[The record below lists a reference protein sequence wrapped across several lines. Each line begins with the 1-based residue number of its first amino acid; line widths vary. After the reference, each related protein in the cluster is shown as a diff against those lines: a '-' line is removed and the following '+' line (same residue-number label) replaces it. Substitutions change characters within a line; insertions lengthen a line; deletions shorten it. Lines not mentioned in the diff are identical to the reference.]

1 MNRRERRAFDRL
13 SDKKIEMIKQR
24 TLKQLNKQ
32 YPDMKFTKEEM
43 DNADENLNK
52 KIEIMRLYN
61 GKDNRL

>member
-1 MNRRERRAFDRL
+1 MNRRERRAFNRL
-13 SDKKIEMIKQR
+13 SDKKVQMIKQQ

-52 KIEIMRLYN
+52 KIEMMRLYA
-61 GKDNRL
+61 GKNNA

>member
-13 SDKKIEMIKQR
+13 SDKNIEMIKQR

-52 KIEIMRLYN
+52 KIEMMRLYA
-61 GKDNRL
+61 GKDTV

>member
-43 DNADENLNK
+43 DNADENLKK
-52 KIEIMRLYN
+52 KIEMMRLYA
-61 GKDNRL
+61 GKDNV

>member
-13 SDKKIEMIKQR
+13 SDKKIEMIKQQ

-32 YPDMKFTKEEM
+32 YPDLKFTKEEM

-52 KIEIMRLYN
+52 KIEMLRLYN
-61 GKDNRL
+61 GKNNA